1 MKTLALLQIRNL
13 RHTFALCGSAA
24 AILLASAGPAQ
35 TAEAPG
41 TRKAAQSELESLPLD
56 QYDTLKQRA
65 AAESDPKVKSGLQAA
80 LEAMKRAKFLLGA
93 PLTIDVSNAPLPE
106 VVQAL
111 NKGLNAEL
119 IKAGARDSGDA
130 RFTLSARQRPLWEI
144 ISQLDAQA
152 PLRFTDFPD
161 SCMTID
167 VFQPSAANTNRI
179 GMLRA
184 TYAIGQFGATKA
196 NVLPATAAGGPS
208 LTVRVMFDPRIW
220 VVRSQTP
227 LPLTS
232 AVDNLKQ
239 AVLPA
244 GGLSRV
250 GAVTDFPF
258 AAGFGCPL
266 QLPASPGTSI
276 SKAATTAR
284 LFVVARQ
291 DHLVIEKIPDQLNK
305 PITWAPGAGELTI
318 NSLEKEGD
326 SVTLTA
332 IINQSS
338 PPQRAS
344 QSLDVARREMRIDAP
359 RQGPVPHMPIR
370 LRLIDENGYA
380 SQFVNNVH
388 TPSIPDTPPR
398 LTLTTKS
405 GVQALKLEISWP
417 TQIEEITLPVEV
429 QDVLLPEPRNYPT
442 GRSGAGG

>member
-1 MKTLALLQIRNL
+1 MKTLAVLQIRNL

-24 AILLASAGPAQ
+24 AILLASGGPAQ
-35 TAEAPG
+35 TAEASG
-41 TRKAAQSELESLPLD
+41 DRKAGQSELENLPLD

-65 AAESDPKVKSGLQAA
+65 ATENDPQVKSGLQAA
-80 LEAMKRAKFLLGA
+80 LEAMKRTKFLLGA
-93 PLTIDVSNAPLPE
+93 PLSIDVQNAPLAD

-111 NKGLNAEL
+111 NKALNAEL

-130 RFTLSARQRPLWEI
+130 RFTLSARQRPFWEI
-144 ISQLDAQA
+144 IRQLEAQA

-167 VFQPSAANTNRI
+167 VFQPSAASTNRI
-179 GMLRA
+179 SIIPA

-196 NVLPATAAGGPS
+196 YVSPATSAGPPTLS
-208 LTVRVMFDPRIW
+208 VRVMFDPRIW
-220 VVRSQTP
+220 VVRSQSP

-239 AVLPA
+239 ELLPR

-258 AAGFGCPL
+258 AAGFGS
-266 QLPASPGTSI
+266 QIQMPASPGTSI
-276 SKAATTAR
+276 SKAAVTAR
-284 LFVVARQ
+284 MFVVAGQGR
-291 DHLVIEKIPDQLNK
+291 LVVDKIPDQLNK
-305 PITWAPGAGELTI
+305 PITWAPGAGDLTI
-318 NSLEKEGD
+318 TSLEKKGD

-332 IINQSS
+332 TINQSS

-359 RQGPVPHMPIR
+359 RQEPVPHMPIR
-370 LRLIDENGYA
+370 VRLIDENGYA
-380 SQFVNNVH
+380 AQFVNNVH
-388 TPSIPDTPPR
+388 LPSIPDTPPR

-442 GRSGAGG
+442 GRSGAGL